1 MEACLT
7 YLVQGQSGSGKSTII
22 GLLER
27 WYNLQ
32 SGTITLDGYETDQLN
47 LNWLRTSIR
56 LVQQEPVLFQGTV
69 FENIR
74 SGLTG
79 TAWEDEPVDNQMRR
93 VEEAAKVAFAHEFIS
108 QLSDGYYTQ
117 IRERGGL
124 LSGGQRQRIA
134 IARSIISQPKVLL
147 LDEATSALDPEAEG
161 IVQKALDRASEGR
174 TTIVVA
180 HKLATI
186 QKADNIVVMMKGRI
200 VEQGTHQS
208 LIMQGGTYSRLVQI
222 QNLTDSSNESG
233 DTMDQ
238 SESFDHARMSIEP
251 SRTLSRHETFHQA
264 RVDSSK
270 DSDPFDHHEQR
281 GVISVMIRIVG
292 QTPEL
297 RSAFI
302 VILMACI
309 VAGKLSF
316 VSGSVKPFG
325 HLTSCRR
332 DLSRPGYFDCQHRG
346 CLLSHRV

>member
-1 MEACLT
+1 M
-7 YLVQGQSGSGKSTII
+7 
-22 GLLER
+22 
-27 WYNLQ
+27 
-32 SGTITLDGYETDQLN
+32 N
-47 LNWLRTSIR
+47 LNWLRTNIR

-79 TAWEDEPVDNQMRR
+79 TAWADEPVEDQMHR
-93 VEEAAKVAFAHEFIS
+93 VEEAAKLAYAHEFIS
-108 QLSDGYYTQ
+108 RLSDGYLTQ
-117 IRERGGL
+117 IGERGGL

-174 TTIVVA
+174 TTIVIA

-186 QKADNIVVMMKGRI
+186 QKADNIVVMMEGRI

-208 LIMQGGTYSRLVQI
+208 LIMHGGTYCRLVQI
-222 QNLTDSSNESG
+222 QNLTDSSKESG
-233 DTMDQ
+233 DATDQ
-238 SESFDHARMSIEP
+238 LKTLDHAPMAIEP
-251 SRTLSRHETFHQA
+251 SRTLSRHKTFHQT
-264 RVDSSK
+264 RVDSNK
-270 DSDPFDHHEQR
+270 DSDSFDHHEQQ

-297 RSAFI
+297 RLAFI

-309 VAGKLSF
+309 VAGK
-316 VSGSVKPFG
+316 
-325 HLTSCRR
+325 
-332 DLSRPGYFDCQHRG
+332 
-346 CLLSHRV
+346 